1 MAIHIGPVS
10 THLST
15 DYHPPGIVGDDWC
28 HMVSDD
34 SLLALEAFLTLN
46 ILTIAALNTSIRT
59 PLLGSQVTYVAL
71 NSTQR
76 TAAIAAG
83 ASAVPS
89 DGKCYARAFDLPTG
103 TWE

>member
-1 MAIHIGPVS
+1 MYIGPVS

-15 DYHPPGIVGDDWC
+15 DYHPPGTSGDDWC

-34 SLLALEAFLTLN
+34 SLVAFEAFLLLN
-46 ILTIAALNTSIRT
+46 ILTIGALNTSIRT

-71 NSTQR
+71 SAAQR
-76 TAAIAAG
+76 GAAITAG
-83 ASAVPS
+83 ASVVPS